1 MQLMLIALC
10 RVGAAAVVALVGG
23 VALRAA
29 ATKHTGTESDKS
41 GGRVMIDRNTSV
53 LR

>member
-10 RVGAAAVVALVGG
+10 RVGAAAVVALVG
-23 VALRAA
+23 AA
-29 ATKHTGTESDKS
+29 PSELHPKHTGTESDKS

-53 LR
+53 WR